1 MTQLFNTGILLNLKR
16 LIKKLPIAVTRNQQ
30 YDVQTK
36 QIIQQVCKPGS
47 NSIDVGT
54 HTGDIL
60 DLLIQQSPE
69 GVQFGFEPIPALY
82 KTLKTKYAG
91 NDHVELFDIAVTN
104 EAGETSFN
112 YVTSN
117 PSYSGIKKRK
127 YDRSKETDTIITVKQ
142 NLLDEII
149 LPFNK
154 KIGFIKIDVE
164 GAEMAVL
171 KGASA
176 LIRRDQPVIV
186 FECGLG
192 GTDVYDTT
200 PEQLYDFF
208 HEHSYHLS
216 LMKDFLQSKSFF
228 SKQAFAEQY
237 YQKLNYYFVAS
248 PFVIPTQEGS
258 AGNKNSNPA

>member
-1 MTQLFNTGILLNLKR
+1 MSQLFNTGILLNLKR

-36 QIIQQVCKPGS
+36 QIIQQVCKADS
-47 NSIDVGT
+47 NTIDVGT

-60 DLLIQQSPE
+60 DLLIQKSPN
-69 GVQFGFEPIPALY
+69 GVHFGFEPIPVLY
-82 KTLKTKYAG
+82 KALLKKYNG
-91 NDHVELFDIAVTN
+91 NDQVQLFDVALTN

-127 YDRSKETDTIITVKQ
+127 YDRSNETDTVITVKQ
-142 NLLDEII
+142 NLLDELI

-154 KIGFIKIDVE
+154 KIDFIKIDVE
-164 GAEMAVL
+164 GGEMAVL

-176 LIRRDQPVIV
+176 LIQRDHPIIV

-200 PEQLYDFF
+200 PEQLFDFF
-208 HEHSYHLS
+208 LEQGYRIS
-216 LMKDFLQSKSFF
+216 LMKDFLQSKNFF

-248 PFVIPTQEGS
+248 PPGS
-258 AGNKNSNPA
+258 ACPA

>member
-16 LIKKLPIAVTRNQQ
+16 LIKKLPLIVTRNQQ

-47 NSIDVGT
+47 NTIDVGT
-54 HTGDIL
+54 HAGDIL
-60 DLLIQQSPE
+60 DLLIQQSPK
-69 GVQFGFEPIPALY
+69 GFHFGFEPIPVLY
-82 KTLKTKYAG
+82 KALQKKYKD
-91 NDHVELFDIAVTN
+91 NDHVHLFDIALTN
-104 EAGETSFN
+104 ETGETSFN

-127 YDRSKETDTIITVKQ
+127 YDRSNETDTIITVKQ

-149 LPFNK
+149 LPFNQ
-154 KIGFIKIDVE
+154 KIDFIKIDVE
-164 GAEMAVL
+164 GGEMAVL

-208 HEHSYHLS
+208 QEHSYHLS
-216 LMKDFLQSKSFF
+216 LMKDFLQSKAFF

-248 PFVIPTQEGS
+248 PVIVPENDGS
-258 AGNKNSNPA
+258 AEV

>member
-16 LIKKLPIAVTRNQQ
+16 LIKKLPIIVTRNQQ

-54 HTGDIL
+54 HAGTIL
-60 DLLIQQSPE
+60 DLLIKQSPK
-69 GVQFGFEPIPALY
+69 GFHFGFEPIPVLYEALQ
-82 KTLKTKYAG
+82 TKYVHKK
-91 NDHVELFDIAVTN
+91 HVQIFDLALAD
-104 EAGETSFN
+104 EAGETAFN
-112 YVTSN
+112 YVLSN

-127 YDRSKETDTIITVKQ
+127 YDRSNETDTIITVKK
-142 NLLDEII
+142 NKLDEVI
-149 LPFNK
+149 LPIHK
-154 KIGFIKIDVE
+154 KIDFIKIDVE
-164 GAEMAVL
+164 GGEMAVL

-200 PEQLYDFF
+200 PDQLYDFF

-228 SKQAFAEQY
+228 SKQAFEEQY

-248 PFVIPTQEGS
+248 PQELRS
-258 AGNKNSNPA
+258 